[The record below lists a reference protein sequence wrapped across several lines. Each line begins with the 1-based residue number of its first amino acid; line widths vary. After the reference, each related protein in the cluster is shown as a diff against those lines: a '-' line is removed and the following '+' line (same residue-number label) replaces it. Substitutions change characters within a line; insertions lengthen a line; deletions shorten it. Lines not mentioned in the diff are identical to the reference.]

1 MLKNGKLLDKSITDG
16 IKLIVFI
23 FLLVVF
29 SWLIWRIIIFIF
41 EQIIEPKY
49 MSKEDL
55 FEFRDLLQDI
65 IIMKKGVNIE

>member
-1 MLKNGKLLDKSITDG
+1 
-16 IKLIVFI
+16 
-23 FLLVVF
+23 
-29 SWLIWRIIIFIF
+29 LIWRIIIFIF